1 VASGVDAGGCGEY
14 AWCEQPET
22 KTAAATIDNTDARG
36 KLNSDLRA
44 KGTNRSIARRAPCI
58 FFTPRPASIFLP
70 HFPVL

>member
-1 VASGVDAGGCGEY
+1 M
-14 AWCEQPET
+14 